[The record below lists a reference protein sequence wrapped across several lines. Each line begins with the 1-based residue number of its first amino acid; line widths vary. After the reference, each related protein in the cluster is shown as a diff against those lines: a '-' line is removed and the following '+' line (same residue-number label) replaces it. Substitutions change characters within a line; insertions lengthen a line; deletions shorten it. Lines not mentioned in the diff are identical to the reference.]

1 MRPKKKNV
9 KSILIVDDEPQM
21 GRLMMTAFQIDGY
34 RCLTAESGDAALEI
48 LKNEKID
55 LVITDIV
62 MPGISGIQ
70 LTKQIKSVEGPD
82 VIMITGYA
90 KDFSYGEAI
99 AKGASDFIQK
109 PFELKELRI
118 RAKRV
123 FREQALRNELNFRL
137 NQAMSA
143 LEGVIHALSLSI
155 DARDPYTAGHQKRCT
170 DLAVQI
176 GKTMG
181 LSEDRITGIRM
192 AGAIHDLGKIA
203 VPAEILSR
211 PSRLSD
217 MEFSLVKT
225 HAEVGYNILKEV
237 DFPWPIA
244 ETVYQH
250 HERLDGSGYP
260 RGLKGNEILLEAKIM
275 AVADVVEAI
284 SSHRPYRPAFNMDAA
299 EKEIS
304 EKQGVLFDTE
314 VADTCLKIIRRENFQ
329 FDIL

>member
-1 MRPKKKNV
+1 MQPPKKSV
-9 KSILIVDDEPQM
+9 KSILVVDDEPQM
-21 GRLMMTAFQIDGY
+21 QRLIMMAFQKDGY
-34 RCLTAESGDAALEI
+34 RCLGAESGGTALEI
-48 LKNEKID
+48 LKNEKVD

-62 MPGISGIQ
+62 MPGMNGIQ
-70 LTKQIKSVEGPD
+70 LTEQIKSVNGPD

-99 AKGASDFIQK
+99 AKGASDFIHK
-109 PFELKELRI
+109 PFEIKELRI

-123 FREQALRNELNFRL
+123 FRERALRNELNFRL
-137 NQAMSA
+137 NQAMAA

-155 DARDPYTAGHQKRCT
+155 DARDPYTAGHQRRCT
-170 DLAVQI
+170 NLAVQI
-176 GKTMG
+176 GQNMG
-181 LSEDRITGIRM
+181 LSEDRITCIRM

-225 HAEVGYNILKEV
+225 HSEVGYNILKEI

-260 RGLKGNEILLEAKIM
+260 RGLKGSEILLEAKIM

-284 SSHRPYRPAFNMDAA
+284 SSHRPYRPAFNIDSAA
-299 EKEIS
+299 IELS
-304 EKQGVLFDTE
+304 ENQGTLFDTR
-314 VADTCLKIIRRENFQ
+314 VIDACLQIIQRKNFH
-329 FDIL
+329 FTS